1 MKVEELPQHVEP
13 LVILGSD
20 NDYLTVYTC
29 LSNEDTIEMLRRS
42 LHILELENALDV
54 ENKLHLH

>member
-1 MKVEELPQHVEP
+1 MKMEDIPKHVEP

-29 LSNEDTIEMLRRS
+29 LSTEDTIEILRRS
-42 LHILELENALDV
+42 LHVLEIEQEEADKN
-54 ENKLHLH
+54 LHLH

>member
-1 MKVEELPQHVEP
+1 MKMEDIPEHVES

-29 LSNEDTIEMLRRS
+29 LSNEDTIEILRRS
-42 LHILELENALDV
+42 LHVLEIEQEEADKN
-54 ENKLHLH
+54 LHLH

>member
-1 MKVEELPQHVEP
+1 MKMEDIPEHVEP

-29 LSNEDTIEMLRRS
+29 LSNEDTIEILRRS
-42 LHILELENALDV
+42 LHVLKIEQEEADKN
-54 ENKLHLH
+54 LHLH